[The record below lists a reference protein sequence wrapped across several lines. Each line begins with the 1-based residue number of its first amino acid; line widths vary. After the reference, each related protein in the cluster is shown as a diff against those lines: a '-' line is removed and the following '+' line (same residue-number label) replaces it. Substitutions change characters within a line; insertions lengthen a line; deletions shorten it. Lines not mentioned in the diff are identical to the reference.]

1 MVPLLWAAAAAVK
14 ELGVRLLGV
23 PRHVILAAEALGAV
37 RAAELPVT
45 RVHNTEQNNN
55 FVKEKK

>member
-1 MVPLLWAAAAAVK
+1 
-14 ELGVRLLGV
+14 V

-45 RVHNTEQNNN
+45 RVHHAEQKNN
-55 FVKEKK
+55 FRKKKIKGSQ